1 MARLLT
7 ILAALT
13 TIAAATALYA
23 QKHDT
28 RRIEAEVQAK
38 ERAIEKAESDIAV
51 LKSERAYLGRPERID
66 ALARAQGLGPI
77 RQEQYR
83 RLLPGV
89 VAEKPFGVAP

>member
-7 ILAALT
+7 ILAGLIM
-13 TIAAATALYA
+13 IAAAAALYS

-28 RRIEAEVQAK
+28 RRIEAEVQAT
-38 ERAIEKAESDIAV
+38 ERAIEKAESDIAA

-77 RQEQYR
+77 GQEQYR
-83 RLLPGV
+83 RLAPGV
-89 VAEKPFGVAP
+89 AAEKPFGVAP

>member
-7 ILAALT
+7 ILSGLM
-13 TIAAATALYA
+13 TIAAAAALYS

-38 ERAIEKAESDIAV
+38 ERAIEKAEGDIAA

-83 RLLPGV
+83 RLTPSV
-89 VAEKPFGVAP
+89 VQGKPFGVVP

>member
-7 ILAALT
+7 ILAGLL
-13 TIAAATALYA
+13 TIAAAAGLYS

-28 RRIEAEVQAK
+28 RRIEAEVQAT
-38 ERAIEKAESDIAV
+38 ERAIEKAESDIAA
-51 LKSERAYLGRPERID
+51 LKSERAYLGRPERVD

-83 RLLPGV
+83 RI
-89 VAEKPFGVAP
+89 AP